1 MTTGIEVRLIPIQNS
16 HARCPK
22 VLVVDDDKDTRDL
35 VRLHLAEAGYG
46 VSLAEDAIAAAR
58 LLGAAPDLLIID
70 VQMPHL
76 NGLDSVATLLAD
88 SIIPRVPV
96 VFISSNER
104 FALTAQVLG
113 TGFLLKPFLKNELLG
128 AVSRTLA
135 ARPGAAVD

>member
-16 HARCPK
+16 HGRCPK

-70 VQMPHL
+70 VQMPYL
-76 NGLDSVATLLAD
+76 NRLDFVATLLAD

-113 TGFLLKPFLKNELLG
+113 TGFLLKPFLRNDLLD

>member
-16 HARCPK
+16 HGRCPK

-46 VSLAEDAIAAAR
+46 VSQAEDAIAAAR

-70 VQMPHL
+70 VQMPYL
-76 NGLDSVATLLAD
+76 NGLDFVATLLAD

-104 FALTAQVLG
+104 FASTAQVLG
-113 TGFLLKPFLKNELLG
+113 TGFLLKPFLKNELLD

-135 ARPGAAVD
+135 ARPDAAVD